1 MVLSLAPFPD
11 FICNILFVL
20 FFPEKNKEGTTT
32 CVPVKSKPD
41 LSMVFNSRNHYTLA
55 DFQSAS
61 PTIDWSAYIL
71 KHHDWP
77 KGSPKL
83 ITLNGSF
90 AIWLGDI
97 DAGTQTKGGIIILM
111 NNPKDKGP
119 AMPAPSR
126 DLPAAEIDEE

>member
-1 MVLSLAPFPD
+1 MDGL
-11 FICNILFVL
+11 
-20 FFPEKNKEGTTT
+20 T
-32 CVPVKSKPD
+32 
-41 LSMVFNSRNHYTLA
+41 
-55 DFQSAS
+55 SAS

-90 AIWLGDI
+90 AKWLGDI

-111 NNPKDKGP
+111 NNPKDKVSLAHKEDLVARTVHQLAACWEGP
-119 AMPAPSR
+119 CNARALQGSTSG
-126 DLPAAEIDEE
+126 